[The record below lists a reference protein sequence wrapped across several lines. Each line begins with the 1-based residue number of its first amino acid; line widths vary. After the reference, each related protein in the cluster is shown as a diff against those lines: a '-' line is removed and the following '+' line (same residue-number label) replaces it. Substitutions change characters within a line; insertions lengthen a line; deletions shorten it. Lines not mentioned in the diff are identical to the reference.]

1 MIAKVMREASGERML
16 FHDPFSLHAHTLH
29 LPHDSYPF
37 LYAIIVTPRFP
48 ILFSN
53 NPIQIYLEYRDISL
67 VSPIRSRDYFIG

>member
-29 LPHDSYPF
+29 LPHDPF

-53 NPIQIYLEYRDISL
+53 NPIQIYLEYISL